1 MAKTPETK
9 ISGIGILLMIISIAG
24 VIFFSWQIAETFNGT
39 KSMDDAA
46 TKMSKLA
53 SRSGNSVAEAYYNDH
68 GEYLKG
74 ETKVYNRITLGID
87 AIGILVSA
95 LVFAYGGSKKTLIEA
110 ISTNYKVARSTK
122 KSPKVK
128 EELEEGEEDL

>member
-1 MAKTPETK
+1 
-9 ISGIGILLMIISIAG
+9 
-24 VIFFSWQIAETFNGT
+24 
-39 KSMDDAA
+39 
-46 TKMSKLA
+46 MSKLA

-74 ETKVYNRITLGID
+74 ETKVYSRVTLGID

-95 LVFAYGGSKKTLIEA
+95 LVFAYGGSKKTLVEA
-110 ISTNYKVARSTK
+110 ISVNYAASKSTK

-128 EELEEGEEDL
+128 VELEEGEDEDL